1 MLVTRMEGILVLKN
15 RLKEL
20 RARDGL
26 NQTQLAKL
34 AKVSRQTIS
43 LLERNEYTPSVIIA
57 LRIAH
62 IFNEPVENVFSL
74 DEEGEEL
81 LEYVKER
88 NIVKG
93 EMPDKVRDFITLQ
106 TCSPKDTRFVVQG
119 VLVDD

>member
-1 MLVTRMEGILVLKN
+1 MSSKDDWIFIFLAFFGAYLTSETPNPRRKELLKKQFLRRKQLLLVTRTEGILVLKN

-74 DEEGEEL
+74 DEEGEE
-81 LEYVKER
+81 E
-88 NIVKG
+88 
-93 EMPDKVRDFITLQ
+93 
-106 TCSPKDTRFVVQG
+106 
-119 VLVDD
+119 